1 MVAGV
6 DAPTVPAVAAL
17 SPTSAQLTFAAPAL
31 TLHGGASFTGYT
43 VRWRDAGGG
52 GGWSNAV
59 EVAADAATH
68 EIGALPPGGAVRFEV
83 RARASFQ
90 GQPLSSDAVDAD
102 PAPLQ
107 LPGDPLWCGDGKVLP

>member
-1 MVAGV
+1 M
-6 DAPTVPAVAAL
+6 PAVAAL

-43 VRWRDAGGG
+43 VRWRDADG

-59 EVAADAATH
+59 EVAADTATH
-68 EIGALPPGGAVRFEV
+68 EIGALPPGGAVRVEV

-90 GQPLSSDAVDAD
+90 GQPLSSDAVDAA

-107 LPGDPLWCGDGKVLP
+107 LPGDPLRWRDGGVLP